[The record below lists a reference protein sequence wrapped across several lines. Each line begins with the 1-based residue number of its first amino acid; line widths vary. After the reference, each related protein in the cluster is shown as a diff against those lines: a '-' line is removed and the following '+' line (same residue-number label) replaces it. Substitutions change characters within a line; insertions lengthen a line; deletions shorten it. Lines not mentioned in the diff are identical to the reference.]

1 MNSVL
6 FWAEQSQAYS
16 EDFSAFAFVLQF
28 LTALLV
34 AGGML
39 GVSNLIGQK
48 GRRTKEKDIPYECGK
63 DPIGPQAPRFSVKFY
78 MVAMLFILFD
88 IETIFFFV
96 WAISYKDLLS
106 RGWEV
111 LLVILFFLLVLA
123 VGFIYEIRKKALDW
137 TQKG

>member
-1 MNSVL
+1 MNIIL
-6 FWAEQSQAYS
+6 FWAQSQPYS
-16 EDFSAFAFVLQF
+16 EQLSSVAFIFQF
-28 LTALLV
+28 LAALAV
-34 AGGML
+34 AVGML

-48 GRRTKEKDIPYECGK
+48 GRRSKEKDIPYECGK

-96 WAISYKDLLS
+96 WAVSYKDLLS
-106 RGWEV
+106 KGWGA
-111 LLVILFFLLVLA
+111 LLVILFFLLILG